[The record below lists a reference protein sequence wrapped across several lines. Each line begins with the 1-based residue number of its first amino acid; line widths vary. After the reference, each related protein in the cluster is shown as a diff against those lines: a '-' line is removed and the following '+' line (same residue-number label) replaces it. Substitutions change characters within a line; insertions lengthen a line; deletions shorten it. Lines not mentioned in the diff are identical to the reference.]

1 MGDCF
6 EVSQEEN
13 KITIPNK
20 CSITKTLFKILPNVF
35 FIHSNFLLY
44 AFNAKVFNKKLYKE

>member
-20 CSITKTLFKILPNVF
+20 CSMTKTLFKILRMYSLF
-35 FIHSNFLLY
+35 SSNFLLY
-44 AFNAKVFNKKLYKE
+44 ALNAKVFNKKLY